1 MKNPENTSRTVFT
14 AKLFKVKNIDL
25 PLPDGKTKTY
35 ELVDIQNAITVLPMD
50 DEGNVYLVEQ
60 YRIGAG
66 KDLLELPAGK
76 IEHSEDPLEAA
87 RRELREEIGM
97 DAAEIKPL
105 GNFYM
110 SPGYAN
116 EYMYSFL
123 ATGLYAAPLSP
134 DADEFIN
141 VKKIPLSRVIE
152 LINQGKMDDSKTLAV
167 LMLAQKYL
175 QKPI

>member
-1 MKNPENTSRTVFT
+1 
-14 AKLFKVKNIDL
+14 
-25 PLPDGKTKTY
+25 
-35 ELVDIQNAITVLPMD
+35 MD
-50 DEGNVYLVEQ
+50 AEGNIYFVEQ

-76 IEHSEDPLEAA
+76 IEHDEDPLEAA

-116 EYMYSFL
+116 EYMYCFL
-123 ATGLYAAPLSP
+123 ATGLYPAPL
-134 DADEFIN
+134 D
-141 VKKIPLSRVIE
+141 
-152 LINQGKMDDSKTLAV
+152 T
-167 LMLAQKYL
+167 
-175 QKPI
+175 

>member
-1 MKNPENTSRTVFT
+1 MNNSENNTRTVFN

-35 ELVDIQNAITVLPMD
+35 ELVDIQNAITVLPLD
-50 DEGNVYLVEQ
+50 SEGNIYFVEQ

-66 KDLLELPAGK
+66 KTLLELPAGK
-76 IEHSEDPLEAA
+76 IEQDEDPLKAA

-97 DAAEIKPL
+97 DATEIKAL

-116 EYMYSFL
+116 EYMYCFL
-123 ATGLYAAPLSP
+123 ATGLYTAPLDP

-141 VKKIPLSRVIE
+141 VKKLHFTRVLE
-152 LINQGKMDDSKTLAV
+152 LINDGDLNDSKTLAV
-167 LMLAQKYL
+167 LMLAHNHLK
-175 QKPI
+175 